1 MKDFF
6 KKIAAFFKAA
16 DKQLHIL
23 ACYAIAMTVFVGLLP
38 FIYEGKKVWWC
49 FVLAIVASA
58 AAGALKEWYDYKH
71 PDKHDFEWQDIV
83 ADCLGIVAAIGAILF
98 YLLN

>member
-23 ACYAIAMTVFVGLLP
+23 ASYAIALTVLVGLLP
-38 FIYEGKKVWWC
+38 FIHEWFNGWWC
-49 FVLAIVASA
+49 FSLAIVAA
-58 AAGALKEWYDYKH
+58 AIAGALKEWYDYKH
-71 PDKHDFEWQDIV
+71 PNKHDFEWQDIV
-83 ADCLGIVAAIGAILF
+83 ADVLGIVAAIGAMLF
-98 YLLN
+98 YLLK